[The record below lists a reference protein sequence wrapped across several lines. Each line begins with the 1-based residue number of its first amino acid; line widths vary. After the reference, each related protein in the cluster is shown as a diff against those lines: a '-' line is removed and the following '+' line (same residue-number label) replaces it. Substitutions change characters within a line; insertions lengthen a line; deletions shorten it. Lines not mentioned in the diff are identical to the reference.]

1 MNRHERRANEAY
13 YRKLYGKA
21 AFLKLRKERDDMIK
35 KSRDKEQKKD
45 NKREH

>member
-1 MNRHERRANEAY
+1 MNRYERRANEAY

-35 KSRDKEQKKD
+35 KSRKTEQKKD
-45 NKREH
+45 DKSEH